1 MRRRVRWAGGMLAA
15 LVMAGCA
22 ANQPGKGA
30 AGDAAAEG
38 GDVVQ
43 VVVQNEGSMRNFP
56 RIFLVPTDGSG
67 RIDLG
72 IMSTTRTDT
81 LTARAPRLKGR
92 YMLLAEGGPNA
103 GVSRSPVV
111 ILDGSGTVVW
121 NMRNHMLHHE
131 P

>member
-1 MRRRVRWAGGMLAA
+1 
-15 LVMAGCA
+15 
-22 ANQPGKGA
+22 
-30 AGDAAAEG
+30 
-38 GDVVQ
+38 

-81 LTARAPRLKGR
+81 LTARAPQLKGR
-92 YMLLAEGGPNA
+92 FMLLAEGGPNA
-103 GVSRSPVV
+103 GTSRSPVV

-121 NMRNHMLHHE
+121 NMRNHRVNHE

>member
-1 MRRRVRWAGGMLAA
+1 MRKRVRWAGGLLAA

-22 ANQPGKGA
+22 ANQPGDG
-30 AGDAAAEG
+30 AAEG

-43 VVVQNEGSMRNFP
+43 VVVQNEGSMRNFA
-56 RIFLVPTDGSG
+56 RVFLVPTDGSG

-103 GVSRSPVV
+103 GTSRSPVV

-121 NMRNHMLHHE
+121 NMRNHQVHRE